1 MKSPKVRSRE
11 KHQRV
16 TQPAM
21 TAPAPNMSNAAR
33 DLLPSHGVALSNA
46 AQSAASVIKAVTQPI
61 ARKTSRPRKPSI
73 RSNTLATTT
82 PP

>member
-1 MKSPKVRSRE
+1 MKSPKVRSRA

-16 TQPAM
+16 TQAAT

-46 AQSAASVIKAVTQPI
+46 AQTASG
-61 ARKTSRPRKPSI
+61 
-73 RSNTLATTT
+73 L
-82 PP
+82 